1 MKQAFF
7 FVFFCFYLCMHNCEK
22 IFLKNSD
29 ESIQNIMTVM
39 KRYEKALEFFEKN
52 SLEVNLD
59 GLFGLRVSQG
69 KLIIQVLTIFVLNFI
84 LF

>member
-1 MKQAFF
+1 
-7 FVFFCFYLCMHNCEK
+7 MHNCEK

-29 ESIQNIMTVM
+29 KSIQNIMSVM

>member
-1 MKQAFF
+1 
-7 FVFFCFYLCMHNCEK
+7 MHNCEK

>member
-1 MKQAFF
+1 
-7 FVFFCFYLCMHNCEK
+7 MHNCEK

-29 ESIQNIMTVM
+29 ESIQNIMSVM

>member
-7 FVFFCFYLCMHNCEK
+7 FLFFCFYIHNCE
-22 IFLKNSD
+22 IHNFLKNPD
-29 ESIQNIMTVM
+29 ESIQNIESVM

-69 KLIIQVLTIFVLNFI
+69 KFIFQIILIFILNFI